1 MIKRRE
7 FLTAMAQRDVRAL
20 SEKGIIFYKY
30 IYINFIKIFH
40 DF

>member
-20 SEKGIIFYKY
+20 SEKGTFSAIYSTN
-30 IYINFIKIFH
+30 IYI
-40 DF
+40 